1 MKNVTD
7 IQRRLIALG
16 YLAAGEDDGRFGEKS
31 LNAYNHYRASK
42 GLGPVAQTSMA
53 ELNASLFPDD
63 PKPQRQRSPVM
74 GNLLGSVFDGLLG
87 NLLRSEAIKSWMR
100 NALVGL
106 GASFVTN
113 GLITSADLNTVV
125 GAIMV
130 VVSLLLSTLSAN
142 TKQKAMDVVKAVD
155 AAPDVTMIPASETVS
170 GKPVVLAK

>member
-1 MKNVTD
+1 MRNVTEL
-7 IQRRLIALG
+7 QNRLIELG
-16 YLAAGEDDGRFGEKS
+16 YLAAGEADGRFGEKS
-31 LNAYNHYRASK
+31 LAAFNHYRASK
-42 GLGPVAQTSMA
+42 GMAPVGHTSLT
-53 ELNASLFPDD
+53 ELNAVIFTDD

-155 AAPDVTMIPASETVS
+155 AAPDVVMVPASDTGT
-170 GKPVVLAK
+170 GKPLVIAK